1 MMKGLKSILWIA
13 GVVCLLAVL
22 GLVLPMSTLD
32 QMTQV
37 LGGVSLPE
45 GPLVIYGVR
54 AISATFVAI
63 GVFYIMLARD
73 PQRYGPMVPFSGAAA
88 VFLGITC
95 GVTGIALGLSVL
107 VYLGDSA
114 GCIIMGILILVFWNK
129 SRRETETSEVSEQQ
143 QQQ

>member
-1 MMKGLKSILWIA
+1 MKGLKSILWIA

-54 AISATFVAI
+54 AISATFMAI

-73 PQRYGPMVPFSGAAA
+73 PKRYGPMVPFSGAAA

-129 SRRETETSEVSEQQ
+129 SRRETETSGASGQQ